1 NTLCCCVYWTHRRS
15 VHGDELLPDCTIN
28 ALLVWHFG
36 SDICHVKP
44 STRAC
49 SSLLPSSHL
58 RLLPAAPKSSPSTS
72 ARSHKGRNTTLAAT
86 SLYVAD
92 TSAESPRTSVA
103 PSTLLHTPSAIG
115 VLLHLPVFYFADV
128 LCYLYS
134 VGNLELSDAA
144 LELPV
149 FVPLSK
155 CAGLVHCVE
164 P

>member
-1 NTLCCCVYWTHRRS
+1 MSPQRPWTYRCQTHR
-15 VHGDELLPDCTIN
+15 HLLP
-28 ALLVWHFG
+28 LLLQRYPVTPLPPLSQQPPAPLAPTACPTSTSRG
-36 SDICHVKP
+36 S
-44 STRAC
+44 
-49 SSLLPSSHL
+49 
-58 RLLPAAPKSSPSTS
+58 AAPKSSPSTS